1 MTLAAVE
8 FGGVIPMDPRFSTSL
23 HFSQCVLLLVKCD
36 TLGRCFFFW
45 DWESSFPTP
54 SPPDP
59 NSLLCRSARTWESML
74 GNLAPMVLAKVFFFL
89 GQRI

>member
-36 TLGRCFFFW
+36 TLGRCFFF
-45 DWESSFPTP
+45 
-54 SPPDP
+54 
-59 NSLLCRSARTWESML
+59 
-74 GNLAPMVLAKVFFFL
+74 
-89 GQRI
+89 